1 MAGKEVDIICKICNK
16 EFKTIFSFT
25 GHLRNHSMTS
35 KQYYDK
41 YVKEEGEGI
50 CPTCGKETNFNS
62 FTEGYHKFCSIS
74 CLNKSDYH
82 KEKSKETSL
91 RKWGVPYPK
100 QSKEY
105 IELLREY
112 NLEKFGYEWAIATPD
127 VREKIDTT
135 VQERYGVSNVFA
147 DEEVK
152 QKLRKTQEEKYGG
165 TGVGSPTIRAKIEET
180 NLRKYG
186 VSNVFASE
194 EVIEKLHNIREEW
207 IEKFE
212 QENDVTLG
220 MKLFEMFGTGFM
232 QAKVVEPIVYNGSR
246 FYKNS
251 DIPYIEKCV
260 ELAKHNNV
268 SLIEADVKCF
278 VSNVFDIETNTRK
291 IISPYELDIFVPDK
305 KLAIEIDG
313 VYWHS
318 TNWGKPIDSHIKK
331 TLACERIGIRLIH
344 INDFEWVYKK
354 DITKSIILS
363 ALGIYEDIINVEDC
377 VVREVGLS
385 ESNKFL
391 ENNSIYGSDSPSY
404 QLGLY
409 YNNNLVQ
416 LVTFINDGDGLFKL
430 SRVCSKLNTLV
441 LNGFDKL
448 MKLQPFDIVHSSIDR
463 SKFVNETYT
472 DCGWKVVGTTEP
484 SCSYYKRDELIR
496 AEQLSTELV
505 EQLLGDK
512 FNPSETTEQNM
523 MRNNYLQIFD
533 CGTVEVL
540 YRKETTN
547 GKER

>member
-1 MAGKEVDIICKICNK
+1 MARKEIDIICKICNR

-41 YVKEEGEGI
+41 YVRKEGEGI

-105 IELLREY
+105 IELLREH

-127 VREKIDTT
+127 VREKINTT
-135 VQERYGVSNVFA
+135 VQARYGVSNVFA

-344 INDFEWVYKK
+344 INDFEWVCKK

-416 LVTFINDGDGLFKL
+416 LVTLHELKKAHMLL
-430 SRVCSKLNTLV
+430 SCEMN
-441 LNGFDKL
+441 
-448 MKLQPFDIVHSSIDR
+448 
-463 SKFVNETYT
+463 
-472 DCGWKVVGTTEP
+472 
-484 SCSYYKRDELIR
+484 
-496 AEQLSTELV
+496 
-505 EQLLGDK
+505 LG
-512 FNPSETTEQNM
+512 
-523 MRNNYLQIFD
+523 RNS
-533 CGTVEVL
+533 
-540 YRKETTN
+540 
-547 GKER
+547 

>member
-1 MAGKEVDIICKICNK
+1 MVRKEVDIICKICNK

-41 YVKEEGEGI
+41 YVREEGEGI

-105 IELLREY
+105 IELLREH

-127 VREKIDTT
+127 VREKINTT

-194 EVIEKLHNIREEW
+194 EVVEKLHNIREEW

-278 VSNVFDIETNTRK
+278 VSNVF
-291 IISPYELDIFVPDK
+291 
-305 KLAIEIDG
+305 
-313 VYWHS
+313 
-318 TNWGKPIDSHIKK
+318 
-331 TLACERIGIRLIH
+331 
-344 INDFEWVYKK
+344 
-354 DITKSIILS
+354 
-363 ALGIYEDIINVEDC
+363 
-377 VVREVGLS
+377 
-385 ESNKFL
+385 
-391 ENNSIYGSDSPSY
+391 
-404 QLGLY
+404 
-409 YNNNLVQ
+409 
-416 LVTFINDGDGLFKL
+416 
-430 SRVCSKLNTLV
+430 
-441 LNGFDKL
+441 
-448 MKLQPFDIVHSSIDR
+448 
-463 SKFVNETYT
+463 
-472 DCGWKVVGTTEP
+472 
-484 SCSYYKRDELIR
+484 
-496 AEQLSTELV
+496 
-505 EQLLGDK
+505 
-512 FNPSETTEQNM
+512 
-523 MRNNYLQIFD
+523 
-533 CGTVEVL
+533 
-540 YRKETTN
+540 
-547 GKER
+547 

>member
-1 MAGKEVDIICKICNK
+1 LTRKEVDIICKICNR

-41 YVKEEGEGI
+41 YVREEGEGI

-82 KEKSKETSL
+82 KEKSKETSM

-105 IELLREY
+105 MELLREH
-112 NLEKFGYEWAIATPD
+112 NLEKFGYEWAIATPE

-147 DEEVK
+147 DEDVK
-152 QKLRKTQEEKYGG
+152 QKLRKTKEEKYGG

-194 EVIEKLHNIREEW
+194 EVIEKLHNIRE
-207 IEKFE
+207 
-212 QENDVTLG
+212 
-220 MKLFEMFGTGFM
+220 
-232 QAKVVEPIVYNGSR
+232 
-246 FYKNS
+246 
-251 DIPYIEKCV
+251 
-260 ELAKHNNV
+260 
-268 SLIEADVKCF
+268 
-278 VSNVFDIETNTRK
+278 
-291 IISPYELDIFVPDK
+291 
-305 KLAIEIDG
+305 
-313 VYWHS
+313 
-318 TNWGKPIDSHIKK
+318 
-331 TLACERIGIRLIH
+331 
-344 INDFEWVYKK
+344 
-354 DITKSIILS
+354 
-363 ALGIYEDIINVEDC
+363 
-377 VVREVGLS
+377 
-385 ESNKFL
+385 
-391 ENNSIYGSDSPSY
+391 
-404 QLGLY
+404 
-409 YNNNLVQ
+409 
-416 LVTFINDGDGLFKL
+416 
-430 SRVCSKLNTLV
+430 
-441 LNGFDKL
+441 
-448 MKLQPFDIVHSSIDR
+448 
-463 SKFVNETYT
+463 
-472 DCGWKVVGTTEP
+472 
-484 SCSYYKRDELIR
+484 ELIR

>member
-1 MAGKEVDIICKICNK
+1 MVRKEVDIVCKICNR

-91 RKWGVPYPK
+91 GKWGVPYPK
-100 QSKEY
+100 PSKEY
-105 IELLREY
+105 IELLREH

-127 VREKIDTT
+127 VREKINTT

-194 EVIEKLHNIREEW
+194 DVMEKLHNIREEW

-318 TNWGKPIDSHIKK
+318 TNWGKPIDSHSKK

-416 LVTFINDGDGLFKL
+416 LVTFINDGDGLVKL

-463 SKFVNETYT
+463 SKFVNENYM

-505 EQLLGDK
+505 EQLLGGK